1 MKCFVICK
9 VMKFY
14 MMTKF
19 FCAYLCKIMI
29 KSKLLFMEMSA
40 DKRIN
45 VFTYKALYVRVTRE
59 TRVCYTRVTF
69 VFRALRVRVPGVT
82 RSCYAF
88 FIGKFYILFALDKSF
103 HSLGVEYTG

>member
-1 MKCFVICK
+1 MKCFCICK

-14 MMTKF
+14 KSTKF

-59 TRVCYTRVTF
+59 TRVCHTRVTF
-69 VFRALRVRVPGVT
+69 VFRTLHVRVTLSLSGN
-82 RSCYAF
+82 
-88 FIGKFYILFALDKSF
+88 FIFYLLLINLFIPS
-103 HSLGVEYTG
+103 V

>member
-29 KSKLLFMEMSA
+29 KSKLLFIEMSA

-45 VFTYKALYVRVTRE
+45 VFTYKALYVRDA
-59 TRVCYTRVTF
+59 RVTHTCF
-69 VFRALRVRVPGVT
+69 T
-82 RSCYAF
+82 R
-88 FIGKFYILFALDKSF
+88 DTN
-103 HSLGVEYTG
+103 V